1 MLKSVKVYADLG
13 PKAVED
19 AIQTA
24 IDNCSED
31 EEVEYAIEV
40 LSTVQVGDETSTK
53 FVLVIDVRDREE

>member
-1 MLKSVKVYADLG
+1 MLKSVKVYSDLG

-31 EEVEYAIEV
+31 EEIEYAIEV
-40 LSTVQVGDETSTK
+40 LNTVQIGNETSTK
-53 FVLVIDVRDREE
+53 FILVIDVRDREE